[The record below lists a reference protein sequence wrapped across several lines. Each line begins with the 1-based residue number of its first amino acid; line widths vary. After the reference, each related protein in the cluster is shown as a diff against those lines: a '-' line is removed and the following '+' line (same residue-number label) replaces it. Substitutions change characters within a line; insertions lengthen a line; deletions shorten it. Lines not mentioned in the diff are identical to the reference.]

1 MKKILNKYLIVGIVF
16 IFLFLLLMV
25 LLNFNKANLGETN
38 TPVGLSSINKLFVTN
53 YVDIYNSMSQ
63 VGLYL
68 SFIIIIGFA
77 ITGFYQL
84 IKRKSLFKVDLDII
98 LFGVGV
104 IVLIITWLLFDKII
118 AYNYRPI
125 YVNKNLE
132 GSFPSTHVLFTTF
145 VLVSAFG
152 ISLNREKNNFYNLAI
167 LVIAILVITLTSLC
181 RVLSGM
187 HWATDVLGGLLLGL
201 GYFFILYGI
210 FKGLN
215 KKEKIVKE

>member
-16 IFLFLLLMV
+16 IFLFLLLMI

-68 SFIIIIGFA
+68 SFIIIAGFA

-104 IVLIITWLLFDKII
+104 IVLIITWLLFDKVI

-210 FKGLN
+210 FKGLS
-215 KKEKIVKE
+215 KKEEIVKE

>member
-68 SFIIIIGFA
+68 SFIIIVGFA

>member
-68 SFIIIIGFA
+68 SFIIIAGFA

-215 KKEKIVKE
+215 KKEEIVKE

>member
-68 SFIIIIGFA
+68 SFIIIAGFA